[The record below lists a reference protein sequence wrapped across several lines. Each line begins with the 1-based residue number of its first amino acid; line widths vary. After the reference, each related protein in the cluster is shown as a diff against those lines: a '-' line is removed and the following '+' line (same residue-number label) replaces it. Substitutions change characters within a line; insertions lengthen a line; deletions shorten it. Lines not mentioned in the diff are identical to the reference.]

1 MTPAATTSRR
11 GASAK
16 PRGKRDDFSGV
27 DCVTIDSEI
36 QESKFDDSPAT
47 HYVHVWV
54 DGDKNNKDN
63 KRYLSVREDQADW
76 ISSNQGK
83 ILKPIDWM
91 VEGGKTWL
99 CPTPEN
105 TQVFTTVVPD
115 SNPFEE
121 DDVNRLYEQEP
132 DPELDISRE
141 SVMAEKMY
149 LLMQKYPW
157 LRPEDA
163 RALVLSTFISDDK
176 R

>member
-16 PRGKRDDFSGV
+16 PIGKRDDFSGV
-27 DCVTIDSEI
+27 DCVTIDSQI

-54 DGDKNNKDN
+54 DGDKRKKDN
-63 KRYLSVREDQADW
+63 KRYLSVIEDQADW

-91 VEGGKTWL
+91 VRDGKTWL

-105 TQVFTTVVPD
+105 TQVFTPVAPD

-121 DDVNRLYEQEP
+121 DDVNRVYEHEV
-132 DPELDISRE
+132 DDELEMSDERR
-141 SVMAEKMY
+141 MAQVITQLGIEFPHLDLETRKSI
-149 LLMQKYPW
+149 
-157 LRPEDA
+157 
-163 RALVLSTFISDDK
+163 ALSAYIQRNK

>member
-27 DCVTIDSEI
+27 DCVTIDSQI
-36 QESKFDDSPAT
+36 QESKFADSPC
-47 HYVHVWV
+47 YVHVWI
-54 DGDKNNKDN
+54 DGDKSNEDN
-63 KRYLSVREDQADW
+63 KRYLSVIEEQADW

-83 ILKPIDWM
+83 VLKSIDWM
-91 VEGGKTWL
+91 VRDGKTWL

-105 TQVFTTVVPD
+105 TQVFTPVAPD

-121 DDVNRLYEQEP
+121 DDVNRVYEHEV
-132 DPELDISRE
+132 DDELEMSDERR
-141 SVMAEKMY
+141 MAQVITQLGVEFPHLDLETRKSI
-149 LLMQKYPW
+149 
-157 LRPEDA
+157 
-163 RALVLSTFISDDK
+163 ALTAYINKK